1 MREYIKALNLYVDW
15 EKGKIYRKKEKNFL
29 DNLMAIFGKSDGEEY
44 EDITTPENEL
54 KVKKYKLLELYAIAK
69 KLGKTEL
76 TETLNGQEV
85 KVKFEQDKVTVETPE
100 VVMEYTPQKF
110 ILKNKKT
117 GEVQEKEPTLRE
129 FYQFYKE
136 MKKLLGAGSV
146 ENYLH
151 LKARE
156 PEFKQQYSQLASSQM
171 GSPMFQRPSGGFSWG
186 SALLGLGG
194 GMLLGYLLGSM
205 MGEAFAH
212 EVETA
217 PPVSEE
223 EVRQIEEQ
231 ATVPEEDLES
241 QLDLVESEPETGFEE
256 IPEPTLE
263 DIESDLAGESAEDY
277 FTKLDENA
285 LDNNGMD
292 EFADADAFGGEDI
305 GGIDD
310 FGDFDV

>member
-15 EKGKIYRKKEKNFL
+15 ENGKIYRKKERNFL
-29 DNLMAIFGKSDGEEY
+29 DNLMSLFGKSDGGEY

-69 KLGKTEL
+69 KLGKTEIV
-76 TETLNGQEV
+76 ESLNGQEV

-100 VVMEYTPQKF
+100 IVMEYTPQKF

-117 GEVQEKEPTLRE
+117 GEVQEKIPTLKE
-129 FYQFYKE
+129 FYQFYRE
-136 MKKLLGAGSV
+136 MKKLLGAGTV

-156 PEFKQQYSQLASSQM
+156 PEFKQQYSRLTSSQM
-171 GSPMFQRPSGGFSWG
+171 GSPMFHQSSSGSFSWG

-223 EVRQIEEQ
+223 EIQQVEQ
-231 ATVPEEDLES
+231 QASVPEEDIES
-241 QLDLVESEPETGFEE
+241 QLDLVDTEENFEE
-256 IPEPTLE
+256 VPEPTLE
-263 DIESDLAGESAEDY
+263 DVEQELSESFEGDY
-277 FTKLDENA
+277 FTNLDESSF
-285 LDNNGMD
+285 DD
-292 EFADADAFGGEDI
+292 FSTDDFASGDDFGGF
-305 GGIDD
+305 DD